1 MSDRLNMGS
10 EIGAQITQN
19 RGQVEG
25 FDPKGKF
32 HAELWR
38 GGKCIHREEFANG
51 ITDEGKKKIFDLYF
65 LYADVD
71 VPNGTTEKT
80 YIGLVNTG
88 STLASGDTYVTHA
101 GWTEFTS
108 YTVSASAKRGEW
120 TAGAATGAGT
130 VSITNASP
138 VTFDFT
144 GSGTVD
150 GIFVVSGT
158 TTEIEVQSN
167 VTAGNI
173 LWSTGDLAAPL
184 AVVSADQLKITYTV
198 NA

>member
-1 MSDRLNMGS
+1 MDKLNIKS
-10 EIGAQITQN
+10 EIKSSTGRS
-19 RGQVEG
+19 RGQVQG
-25 FDPKGKF
+25 FKPNGKF
-32 HAELWR
+32 HIEHWR
-38 GGKCIHREEFANG
+38 DGKCIHREEFANG

-71 VPNGTTEKT
+71 VPNGSTEKT
-80 YIGLVNTG
+80 YIGLINTG
-88 STLASGDTYVTHA
+88 STLAAADTYVTHA

-108 YTVSASAKRGEW
+108 YTVSAQAKRGEW
-120 TAGAATGAGT
+120 IAGAATGAGT
-130 VSITNASP
+130 VTITNASP

-150 GIFVVSGT
+150 GIFVITGT
-158 TTEIEVQSN
+158 TTEIEVQSD
-167 VTAGNI
+167 VTAGNK

>member
-1 MSDRLNMGS
+1 MLEIKS
-10 EIGAQITQN
+10 EIKSQMTRN
-19 RGQVEG
+19 RVEVQG
-25 FDPKGKF
+25 FNPNGKF

-38 GGKCIHREEFANG
+38 DGRCIHREEFANG

-65 LYADVD
+65 QYSDVD
-71 VPNGTTEKT
+71 VPNGSTEKM
-80 YIGLVNTG
+80 YVGLINTG
-88 STLASGDTYVTHA
+88 STLAAADTYVTHA

-108 YTVSASAKRGEW
+108 YTVSAAAKRGEW
-120 TAGAATGAGT
+120 IAGAATGAGT

-158 TTEIEVQSN
+158 TTEIEVQSD
-167 VTAGNI
+167 VTAGNK

>member
-1 MSDRLNMGS
+1 MLEIKSAISSNMVRS
-10 EIGAQITQN
+10 
-19 RGQVEG
+19 RGEVQG
-25 FDPKGKF
+25 FSPNGKF
-32 HAELWR
+32 HAEHWR
-38 GGKCIHREEFANG
+38 DGKCISRQEFANG

-65 LYADVD
+65 QYSDVD
-71 VPNGTTEKT
+71 VPNGSTEKM

-120 TAGAATGAGT
+120 IAGVATGAGT

-158 TTEIEVQSN
+158 TTEIEVQSD
-167 VTAGNI
+167 VTAGNK

>member
-1 MSDRLNMGS
+1 MHNVKVNS
-10 EIGAQITQN
+10 EIKSQMI
-19 RGQVEG
+19 RKREQVQG
-25 FDPKGKF
+25 FSPNGKF
-32 HAELWR
+32 HIEHWR
-38 GGKCIHREEFANG
+38 DGKCINRQEFANG
-51 ITDEGKKKIFDLYF
+51 ITDEGKKKIFGLYF
-65 LYADVD
+65 FYSDVD
-71 VPNGTTEKT
+71 VPNGSSEKT

-120 TAGAATGAGT
+120 IAGAATGAGT
-130 VSITNASP
+130 VSITNAAP

-158 TTEIEVQSN
+158 TTEIEIQSN